1 MELKQQDKQMKIAI
15 ALSLLIVSTPTSAN
29 AQELHICRPRTNNVI
44 QRVTQKMAFPSY
56 PKCRE
61 DGGVKLRYDL
71 KENLNFIRGTAWR
84 DTSGNIY
91 YTIDKHI
98 PRPENSNNRSK

>member
-1 MELKQQDKQMKIAI
+1 MKITI
-15 ALSLLIVSTPTSAN
+15 ATLFALTVFSTSAN
-29 AQELHICRPRTNNVI
+29 AQELHICRPRTNNVV

>member
-1 MELKQQDKQMKIAI
+1 MKITI
-15 ALSLLIVSTPTSAN
+15 ATLFALTVFSTSAN
-29 AQELHICRPRTNNVI
+29 AQELQICRPRTNNVV

-71 KENLNFIRGTAWR
+71 KENLNFIRGTVWR
-84 DTSGNIY
+84 DESGSRY

-98 PRPENSNNRSK
+98 TRPENSNNRSK